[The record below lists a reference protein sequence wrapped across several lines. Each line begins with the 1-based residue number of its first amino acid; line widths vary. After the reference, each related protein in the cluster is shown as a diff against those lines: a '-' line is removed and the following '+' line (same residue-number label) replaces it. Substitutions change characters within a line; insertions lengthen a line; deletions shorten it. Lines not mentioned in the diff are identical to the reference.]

1 MGTTHYESE
10 GAPDCGA
17 RGVRLSMTM
26 QEHLV
31 DCTRCCK
38 RPHMKAWSAEQSA
51 QSATRNAFR
60 DSIKVGD
67 RLSGFGDDGVLVTG
81 KTSQTVTIRWSS
93 GLSGTL
99 DTDQLKKFKLVSKSA
114 APSGDF
120 VPYATAPRSKSDLP
134 HYQQAIREELA
145 RMGRIGVAPRHIEAF
160 MRVEHSTL
168 DGITNF
174 AAAVRK
180 AVRDYDAEDGASIG
194 DRLAK
199 SYGL

>member
-1 MGTTHYESE
+1 
-10 GAPDCGA
+10 
-17 RGVRLSMTM
+17 MTM

-31 DCTRCCK
+31 DCTRCGK
-38 RPHMKAWSAEQSA
+38 RPHMKAWAAEQST
-51 QSATRNAFR
+51 QSAARNAFL

-67 RLSGFGDDGVLVTG
+67 LLSGYGDLGIRVTG
-81 KTSQTVTIRWSS
+81 KTGESVTIRWSS
-93 GLSGTL
+93 GQSATL
-99 DTDQLKKFKLVSKSA
+99 DTDQLKKFKLVPSSTA
-114 APSGDF
+114 ASDDF

-168 DGITNF
+168 DGITNL

-180 AVRDYDAEDGASIG
+180 AVRDYDAEDGANIG
-194 DRLAK
+194 DRLAA